1 MTETATEQLTSFAEA
16 LTDVAAAAERVPD
29 PVRLLELA
37 LEFFRGR
44 SEPPR
49 AAPAPRLRM
58 TVGDDGEAVRSLV
71 QTPGLPD
78 DGLTYWSAEAIGEK
92 LVIRGGID
100 LRTATKAAQRA
111 IEELGSSA
119 PVDDLVRRARELAP
133 ARPKA
138 PGGKRS
144 GPSKPSEKPT
154 KDLVNY
160 LRRHGPT
167 RMLDLCTW
175 AGVSRATMTRRVKGA
190 LQAGLIER
198 AGDTYRIV
206 EAEGQAEVRHG

>member
-44 SEPPR
+44 TEPPK
-49 AAPAPRLRM
+49 AQRLRT

-71 QTPGLPD
+71 QGPGLPD

-100 LRTATKAAQRA
+100 LKTATQAAQRA

-154 KDLVNY
+154 KELVAY

-167 RMLDLCTW
+167 RMLDLQAW

-190 LQAGLIER
+190 RLAGLIER
-198 AGDTYRIV
+198 DGDVYRIAE